1 MIRTRKIFNIVAS
14 FIIILISIQII
25 QSAISWLK
33 FDRLDTTQKFI
44 VSFVINE
51 IQRSDRCDPLP
62 CFDRFM
68 FKSVEIIKE
77 DKTVVLGGAK
87 LTMECN
93 SRWFI
98 GKESNSNDGPK
109 CVCPKG
115 SWNIKLSAVSW
126 FSMNPLPESLSIC
139 YR

>member
-1 MIRTRKIFNIVAS
+1 MNRTIKIFNIAAS

-25 QSAISWLK
+25 QSTMSWLK
-33 FDRLDTTQKFI
+33 FNRLDTTQKFI
-44 VSFVINE
+44 VTFVINE
-51 IQRSDRCDPLP
+51 IRRSDRCDPLP

-68 FKSVEIIKE
+68 FKSVGTVKE
-77 DKTVVLGGAK
+77 DKTLVLGGAK

-98 GKESNSNDGPK
+98 GKEPNSNDGPK

-115 SWNIKLSAVSW
+115 SWNIQLSDVSW
-126 FSMNPLPESLSIC
+126 FSINPLPESLSIC